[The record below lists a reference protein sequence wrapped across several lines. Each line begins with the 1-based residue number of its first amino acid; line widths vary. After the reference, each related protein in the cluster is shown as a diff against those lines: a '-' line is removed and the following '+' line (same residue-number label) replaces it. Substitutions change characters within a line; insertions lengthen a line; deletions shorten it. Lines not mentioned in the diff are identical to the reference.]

1 MHMCTLPQISF
12 FLRQVTNT
20 VRFSSSRSLSGVCLN
35 ESVVIV
41 KTTVA
46 MIVGDIFLSQ
56 SCVQRDRRG
65 VLRQY
70 DMRYTYVFLVRMIC
84 ITLSTSQSRISIVL
98 ALNISFI
105 IL

>member
-12 FLRQVTNT
+12 FLRQVNDT
-20 VRFSSSRSLSGVCLN
+20 VRFSSFSRSLSGVCLN

-70 DMRYTYVFLVRMIC
+70 DMRYTYVFLVRMIS
-84 ITLSTSQSRISIVL
+84 ITLSSSQSRIQQGFL
-98 ALNISFI
+98 SF
-105 IL
+105 